1 MSARTDSDSPAVVF
15 LLVCIFFGV
24 GFGAAAL
31 SLIADNVEAIA
42 KATPTTGATTTTAAK
57 PTTTT
62 AVVNQAALTQAM
74 MDGPH
79 VSSESD
85 AECWASALI
94 ADIGPD
100 RMAEV
105 GLVPDV
111 FRGWGFPSGARLSE
125 VHRNAFASAYERC
138 VDYGTGQVSKYD
150 QWVPS
155 VVAACVARDVTPE
168 MERAYAAELLGDIDT
183 TSGLHEIGPACTEEY
198 HDSVRNGDGAG

>member
-105 GLVPDV
+105 GLTPDV
-111 FRGWGFPSGARLSE
+111 FRGWGFPSGVRLSE
-125 VHRNAFASAYERC
+125 VHRNAFASSYERC
-138 VDYGTGQVSKYD
+138 IDYAPEQRVGEYVPIVVVQCLDRGT
-150 QWVPS
+150 
-155 VVAACVARDVTPE
+155 TPA
-168 MERAYAAELLGDIDT
+168 MEIAYAHVLLGDIDRE
-183 TSGLHEIGPACTEEY
+183 SGLDSVRTGCTEEY
-198 HDSVRNGDGAG
+198 WASVRDGRGEG

>member
-1 MSARTDSDSPAVVF
+1 MSEGNARAAAIVIV
-15 LLVCIFFGV
+15 LGVLV
-24 GFGAAAL
+24 FGAGAGCLGVL
-31 SLIADNVEAIA
+31 SRIADDVESIA
-42 KATPTTGATTTTAAK
+42 KATATTDTTTTTA

-62 AVVNQAALTQAM
+62 AVVNQAALARAM

-105 GLVPDV
+105 GLTPDV
-111 FRGWGFPSGARLSE
+111 FKGWGFPSGARLSE

-138 VDYGTGQVSKYD
+138 IDYAFERRVGQFT
-150 QWVPS
+150 PNI
-155 VVAACVARDVTPE
+155 VALCMDRDITPE
-168 MERAYAAELLGDIDT
+168 MERAYALELLGDIDT
-183 TSGLHEIGPACTEEY
+183 TSGLHEIGPACAEEY
-198 HDSVRNGDGAG
+198 WASVRNGEG